1 MQTGIIQTARRRITA
16 TGRARAALL
25 AATGAAATAA
35 TIGLALPA
43 GAAPVSAAGVT
54 GAEHFQIMSTSSTSN
69 TNSLIAY
76 GVVTAAGVD
85 HESAN
90 SNGPTST
97 DVFTFPGGS
106 FKVTH
111 TNPNGGS
118 FNPKTCLFQFS
129 GSGTFKILG
138 GTGKYKGI
146 SGSGKFTLSELGI
159 GPKTKSGA
167 CSQTANPIAA
177 QLVIDASGKVR
188 LHHH

>member
-16 TGRARAALL
+16 TGRTRVALL

-43 GAAPVSAAGVT
+43 GAASVPAAVT
-54 GAEHFQIMSTSSTSN
+54 GAEHFQIMSTSATAD
-69 TNSLIAY
+69 TNSLIVY

-85 HESAN
+85 HEPAN
-90 SNGPTST
+90 NNGPTST

-129 GSGTFKILG
+129 GDGTFKISG

-146 SGSGKFTLSELGI
+146 SGSGKFTLSEI
-159 GPKTKSGA
+159 GVGAKTKTGA
-167 CSQTANPIAA
+167 CSQTANPIAT

-188 LHHH
+188 LHH